1 MKNGILPANIP
12 FGQIE
17 GNIDGLADFGVIHV
31 TNNIGIIKARGIS
44 HQGSIFTEEIG
55 NALVLL
61 LGIVNLT
68 ETGSNS

>member
-44 HQGSIFTEEIG
+44 HQGGIFTEEIK
-55 NALVLL
+55 NALVFLL
-61 LGIVNLT
+61 WIVNLS
-68 ETGSNS
+68 ETRGDS